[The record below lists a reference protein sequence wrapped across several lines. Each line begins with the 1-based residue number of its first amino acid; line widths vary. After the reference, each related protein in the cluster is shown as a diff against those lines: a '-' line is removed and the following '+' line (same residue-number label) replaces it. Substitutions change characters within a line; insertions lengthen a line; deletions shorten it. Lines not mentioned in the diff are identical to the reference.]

1 MEQAAVAAQRLRG
14 RPQWT
19 HRCWLPVNNCIHKP
33 FTWDQHCLMLP
44 AHQPASALEN
54 ASWFCWPM
62 WLGQYLTILLLLG
75 NSHSQPIKKNKMRF
89 TSPHQLPPG
98 SPLSSASLSK
108 FSPPTFVLPT
118 ATSHLITD
126 TSTPM
131 SHISQIPKT
140 LRDLQLTSLRC
151 NPELQV
157 VFWAVCTTLKFQQ

>member
-62 WLGQYLTILLLLG
+62 WLGRYLTILLLLG
-75 NSHSQPIKKNKMRF
+75 NSHSQPIKKIKWDLPVLTNF
-89 TSPHQLPPG
+89 PQAHPSALHHWANSVPQHLCCPQPHPISLQTPQHPCPTSAKFPKHWGTCSWHPWDVT
-98 SPLSSASLSK
+98 LSY
-108 FSPPTFVLPT
+108 
-118 ATSHLITD
+118 
-126 TSTPM
+126 
-131 SHISQIPKT
+131 
-140 LRDLQLTSLRC
+140 R
-151 NPELQV
+151 
-157 VFWAVCTTLKFQQ
+157 